1 MSDQTRALELTKRA
15 GNLATQLVQPLSVRR
30 NIHSSFCRHNYFSV
44 LNIQKDQ
51 LRKVTVTKV
60 GCDCQLRQPSFDGA
74 GDEPHARNDIAG
86 AIPTSGKKRIV
97 NGKRVTI
104 LALWNLLLPNT
115 ADPRERSLA
124 MR

>member
-60 GCDCQLRQPSFDGA
+60 GCACQLQLPSFDGT
-74 GDEPHARNDIAG
+74 GDEPHARDDIAG
-86 AIPTSGKKRIV
+86 EIRYVGKETDRK
-97 NGKRVTI
+97 
-104 LALWNLLLPNT
+104 WE
-115 ADPRERSLA
+115 ER
-124 MR
+124 